1 MASFLLRHLLFCVCF
16 GSRQKLFCK
25 LHMERL
31 HIFFFQI
38 LHNCNTNCISF
49 YYTHTCV
56 SQLLF
61 LYVTCCY
68 FLVKRRN
75 IFCSLGKS
83 VVAVKSC
90 QDNLCKLECRT
101 NCCMKSAF
109 NVAGSSCSALVPI
122 FHTSLRNKRE

>member
-31 HIFFFQI
+31 HIFFRSYTIAITVFLFTI
-38 LHNCNTNCISF
+38 LTLVFPNSF
-49 YYTHTCV
+49 FICH
-56 SQLLF
+56 LL
-61 LYVTCCY
+61 LLSCKT
-68 FLVKRRN
+68 RN